1 MPAER
6 AAAAVVDHHRGPVE
20 VIAGCRVIAVLRS
33 QSAERFAEVSDVLI
47 AAGICAVEFTLTTP
61 GAVQALGKYVR
72 TAPPEACIGAGT
84 VLTAADAR
92 QCAEAGAAFLV
103 SPALVPEVVEEG
115 GRLGIPVIAGALTP
129 TEILQAQ
136 RLGAT
141 AVKVFPAALGGP
153 QYIRLVRDPL
163 PAVRLVPTGGI
174 RMENAADYLAAG
186 SFALGTGSNLTGSVF
201 TDGDLEVLR
210 ERAEQLMAAVSSAPP
225 GPVT

>member
-1 MPAER
+1 
-6 AAAAVVDHHRGPVE
+6 VVDHHRDPVE

-47 AAGICAVEFTLTTP
+47 EAGIRAVEFTLTTP
-61 GAVQALGKYVR
+61 GAVQALARYVR
-72 TAPPEACIGAGT
+72 TAPPGASIGAGT

-92 QCAEAGAAFLV
+92 RCAEAGAGFLV
-103 SPALVPEVVEEG
+103 SPALVPEVVEEAS
-115 GRLGIPVIAGALTP
+115 RLGIPVIAGALSP
-129 TEILQAQ
+129 TEILQAH

-163 PAVRLVPTGGI
+163 PGVRLVPTGGV
-174 RMENAADYLAAG
+174 RMENAAGYLAAG

-201 TDGDLEVLR
+201 TDGDVEQLR
-210 ERAEQLMAAVSSAPP
+210 KRAEQLVAAVSSSPP